1 MMRRWLKS
9 PILPLIA
16 LTALS
21 VWPILR
27 AGYPLIGDGGNH
39 FYRLVEFDH
48 LLQNGVWF
56 PRWATDLCYGYG
68 CPLFNFYPP
77 LVYYLGALFHALGL
91 SYANSLLVIY
101 VIALALAISG
111 AYGLAREQWGPAPG
125 LIAASAYGFAPY
137 FYFNALARGALPE
150 TLGLGLLP
158 WVLYAYVRLARQPTA
173 KTLIAATLLYAAVIL
188 SHILSALLA
197 APLLIIFAGLAL
209 ARGATASS
217 RSTPVEPRRRIIL
230 RSIPASFFL
239 ALCLSAYFLLPALL
253 ETGAVQIYQLTAPGD
268 LDFRNNFL
276 RFSELFARPQT
287 YDPKLVFIAI
297 PPGLNLIALSLAVIG
312 LSIYFYR
319 VYTSKSFSVRPWELC
334 LGLSFVI
341 LGLLTLPISLPL
353 WEALPIANLIQFPWR
368 LVGPASL
375 LLALLTSAAFHYLK
389 LESWNLN
396 LPSLLL
402 PASFFLFSITWTFAP
417 AAAVPTSPT
426 IRDLAAYEAS
436 TGQFG
441 TTSAGEFLPKDVRQR
456 PAPDSLA
463 AAYAGRDI
471 IDRLGPLPDGV
482 TLIDESATPTSA
494 TATIKASVSTTL
506 TLNFFYFP
514 GWQAQVD
521 GAPVAIQPSEP
532 YGLITVP
539 VNAGQHT
546 VTVRFGLTP
555 LRAFANGLSLFTL
568 ALLIF
573 IAIKF
578 KLWRPAQSPTDPL
591 TQSLSNEKQ
600 SPRLVAL
607 ISLALLLI
615 RVAFIDDRETL
626 FARSRFD
633 GATVSGVSRALD
645 VNFDNQLVLLGFDQS
660 QTEIPANNPLP
671 ITLYWRAQNIPAA
684 DYSTT
689 LHVIDAAGNLFG
701 QSDSQHPGRTP
712 TSRWRLDQYARDQ
725 HRLTLLPGTPPGTY
739 TLTVGVY
746 QFGGSGLS
754 ILDENQIPQGQ
765 TYTLGSLTVTRA
777 TQAPTLIDAAQSLD
791 LPFGPLTLIG
801 QTLNTD
807 SPQAG
812 DDVILTLFWRAE
824 GETRP
829 DLTLW
834 LELVGADGAII
845 GTLETTLAPKEYP
858 TSRWQAGEVVRLP
871 VRFRLPA
878 NVPPGP
884 AQLRASL
891 RPTAA
896 TQTIAS
902 LTLRVPE
909 RSFALPAPQQPLA
922 EVFNETV
929 KLLGYDVTLT
939 GLTLYWQALA
949 PMETRYTAFV
959 HTLDAENHLLAQVDA
974 VPVNGARPTTGWL
987 PGEVITDPYVISL
1000 AGAAKIEIGMY
1011 NPLTLERLGT
1021 ITIIP

>member
-1 MMRRWLKS
+1 MMRRWLNS
-9 PILPLIA
+9 PVLPLLA
-16 LTALS
+16 LIALS
-21 VWPILR
+21 VWPIMR

-39 FYRLVEFDH
+39 LYRLVEFDH
-48 LLQNGVWF
+48 LVRHGVWF

-77 LVYYLGALFHALGL
+77 LVYYLGALLHALGL
-91 SYANSLLVIY
+91 SYANSLLVVY
-101 VIALALAISG
+101 ALALALAISG
-111 AYGLAREQWGPAPG
+111 AYGLAREQWGLAPG

-137 FYFNALARGALPE
+137 LYFNALARGALPE

-158 WVLYAYVRLARQPTA
+158 WVLYAYVRLARQPSA
-173 KTLIAATLLYAAVIL
+173 KTFITATLLYAAVIL

-197 APLLIIFAGLAL
+197 APLLVIFAGLAL
-209 ARGATASS
+209 AHRITPSS
-217 RSTPVEPRRRIIL
+217 QSTVMGPRRMIL
-230 RSIPASFFL
+230 RSILASFFL
-239 ALCLSAYFLLPALL
+239 ALCLSTYFLLPALL
-253 ETGAVQIYQLTAPGD
+253 ETSAVQIHQLTAPGD

-276 RFSELFARPQT
+276 RLSELFAFPQT
-287 YDPKLVFIAI
+287 YDPKLVFIAV
-297 PPGLNLIALSLAVIG
+297 PPGLNLVALSLAVMG
-312 LSIYFYR
+312 LFVYFYR
-319 VYTSKSFSVRPWELC
+319 AYKSKSLSVRPWELG
-334 LGLSFVI
+334 LGLAFVI
-341 LGLLTLPISLPL
+341 LGLLTLPLTLPL

-375 LLALLTSAAFHYLK
+375 LLALLAAAAFHYLK

-402 PASFFLFSITWTFAP
+402 LSSFFLFSITWTFAP
-417 AAAVPTSPT
+417 TIVAPTSPT
-426 IRDLAAYEAS
+426 IRDLTAYEAS

-456 PAPDSLA
+456 PASDSLS
-463 AAYAGRDI
+463 AAYAERLVI
-471 IDRLGPLPDGV
+471 YRLGPLADGV
-482 TLIDESATPTSA
+482 TLIDQSATPTAATVTVNASA
-494 TATIKASVSTTL
+494 PSML
-506 TLNFFYFP
+506 TFNIFHFP

-521 GAPVAIQPSEP
+521 GAPVAIQPSEL

-539 VNAGQHT
+539 INTGQHT
-546 VTVRFGLTP
+546 VTVHFGLTP
-555 LRAFANGLSLFTL
+555 LRAFASGLSLFTF

-573 IAIKF
+573 IAIKS
-578 KLWRPAQSPTDPL
+578 KIWRPAQAPTDPL
-591 TQSLSNEKQ
+591 TQSPSNEKQ
-600 SPRLVAL
+600 SHRRVAL
-607 ISLALLLI
+607 TCMALLLI
-615 RVAFIDDRETL
+615 RVAFIDGRETL

-633 GATVSGVSRALD
+633 GATVLGVARALD
-645 VNFDNQLVLLGFDQS
+645 VNFDNQLVLLGLDQS
-660 QTEIPANNPLP
+660 EPEIPANNPLP
-671 ITLYWRAQNIPAA
+671 LTLYWRAQNIPAA

-689 LHVIDAAGNLFG
+689 LQVIDAAGNLFG

-712 TSRWRLDQYARDQ
+712 TSRWRLDQYARDE

-754 ILDENQIPQGQ
+754 ILDDNQIPQGQ
-765 TYTLGSLTVTRA
+765 VYPLGPLTVTRA
-777 TQAPTLIDAAQSLD
+777 TRPPTTLDAAQPLE

-812 DDVILTLFWRAE
+812 EDVILTLFWRAE
-824 GETRP
+824 GEARP

-834 LELVGADGAII
+834 LELVGADGATIRA
-845 GTLETTLAPKEYP
+845 LETTLAPKAHP

-871 VRFRLPA
+871 VRLPIPA

-891 RPTAA
+891 RPTTA
-896 TQTIAS
+896 TQIIAA

-909 RSFALPAPQQPLA
+909 RSFTLPAPQQPLA

-929 KLLGYDVTLT
+929 TLLGYDVTPT

-949 PMETRYTAFV
+949 PMDTRYTAFV
-959 HTLDAENHLLAQVDA
+959 HTLNAENHLLAQVDA

-987 PGEVITDPYVISL
+987 PGEVITDTYVISL

-1021 ITIIP
+1021 VIVSP